1 MTAAPSLRV
10 ENTNLSLAWNE
21 VFTSLMQKGIKEIV
35 PLQVTIKEIS
45 DDKPIEIPQIREL
58 LDEDLITNDHPSC
71 ATVAG
76 TIFPFSMWN
85 PNLPREV
92 LFDRYR
98 KALPQLKKFKQNV
111 NGIYFERLTQYGKD
125 NFNQLEFI
133 IKSRTE
139 KNNRRRSVLQASIVE
154 PERDL
159 TNQPVRGFPCLQQ
172 VSFAP
177 FGKNELAVN
186 GFYGTQYI
194 YQKAYGNYLG
204 LLNLGRFVAHEL
216 DLKLTQVSCFTGIA
230 ELDTTKGKA
239 RDLATKI
246 EAAIKDFS

>member
-1 MTAAPSLRV
+1 MTSTPSLRV
-10 ENTNLSLAWNE
+10 ESINLSLAWNE
-21 VFTSLMQKGIKEIV
+21 VFNFLIQTGIKEIV

-45 DDKPIEIPQIREL
+45 DDKPIEIPQIRQL
-58 LDEDLITNDHPSC
+58 LDEDLIKNNYPSC
-71 ATVAG
+71 STVAG
-76 TIFPFSMWN
+76 TIFPASMWN

-111 NGIYFERLTQYGKD
+111 NGIYFERLIQYGKD
-125 NFNQLEFI
+125 NFNQLDFF

-139 KNNRRRSVLQASIVE
+139 KNNHRRSVLQASLVE

-159 TNQPVRGFPCLQQ
+159 TNQPLRGFPCLQQ

-186 GFYGTQYI
+186 GFYGTQFI

-204 LLNLGRFVAHEL
+204 LLNLGRFIAHEL
-216 DLKLTQVSCFTGIA
+216 GLKLSKISCFTGIA
-230 ELDTTKGKA
+230 QLDTTKRKA
-239 RDLATKI
+239 QKLATKI
-246 EAAIKDFS
+246 EAAVKDFL